1 MLPGSI
7 QRATLFD
14 PWIRIRTVQNTP
26 SISATNLNHFY
37 GSGELRKQVLFANNL
52 TVYPG
57 EIIIMTGPSGSGKT
71 TLLTL
76 IGALR
81 RVDDGKLAVLGQS
94 LHGASASQLVQF
106 RRQVGFIFQAHNLF
120 ESLTATQNVRMSLEL
135 TRPNSSMREN
145 TKAAKEMLDQ
155 VGLSNRTGHK
165 PKQLSGGQKQRV
177 AIARGLVHNPK
188 LVLADEP
195 TAALDE
201 QSGRTVV
208 ELLQRLATGNQSTIV
223 IVTHDNRI
231 LDVADRIITL
241 VDGEIR
247 SDALVKEAAIITQML
262 AKCSIFEK
270 VTPRTL
276 TRVADEMTI
285 QSLPPNMQIIRENDP
300 GDRFFLIREGSVV
313 VKRGQPEV
321 EVVRLQAGDFFG
333 EMALLTGQPRNASVY
348 TLEETLLCSLS
359 KASFQSAIA
368 ESASLETEIR
378 EAYFE
383 RK

>member
-1 MLPGSI
+1 
-7 QRATLFD
+7 
-14 PWIRIRTVQNTP
+14 
-26 SISATNLNHFY
+26 
-37 GSGELRKQVLFANNL
+37 
-52 TVYPG
+52 
-57 EIIIMTGPSGSGKT
+57 
-71 TLLTL
+71 
-76 IGALR
+76 
-81 RVDDGKLAVLGQS
+81 
-94 LHGASASQLVQF
+94 
-106 RRQVGFIFQAHNLF
+106 
-120 ESLTATQNVRMSLEL
+120 
-135 TRPNSSMREN
+135 MREN

-155 VGLSNRTGHK
+155 VGLSNRSGHK

-285 QSLPPNMQIIRENDP
+285 QSLPPNTQIIRENDP

-348 TLEETLLCSLS
+348 TLEESLLCSLS